1 MRIFIPGILT
11 ILILFTFV
19 ETADAQL
26 WLADRE
32 SREGPGVK
40 LGKSLV
46 LHFGVGG
53 ELGFDSN
60 ATYAHDPVPAG
71 RLRITPYLDI
81 ATRPI
86 QRMQTIDDSVGA
98 ASPKLIFRFGLAT
111 FYDRY
116 FARDDKEIR
125 DFNSKYNPFG
135 FDSHLNFTLYPERKV
150 SLSGGLTYIKTLEPY
165 ESASDAQGKHNIVP
179 MISMRFMPG
188 GGTLTIEPKYRL
200 DLLVFDDKQIGV
212 NSNRFSHEASV
223 LTSWKILPKT
233 ALISNVMFRPTVY
246 FGNLA
251 QNVDSYPLRSWIG
264 AQGLIL
270 EKFGFRALVGYGAS
284 FYEYGPNFEGII
296 GDGAL
301 MLYIGHSSHA
311 TIGAKRDFVDSFYA
325 NYYVMNGGYLSFERI
340 FAGRVQLS
348 VDGSVYKRIYSYNVG
363 YMQWE
368 GGDVIANTTDREDVW
383 ITLSLLGEVR
393 ASDWLSFH
401 LSLKFW
407 KDVSDFSFRYESDS
421 GIVSGESLITYVNFS
436 KLEIFFGVRGH
447 Y

>member
-11 ILILFTFV
+11 ILVLFTFV
-19 ETADAQL
+19 KTADAQL

-60 ATYAHDPVPAG
+60 AIYSHDPVPAG
-71 RLRITPYLDI
+71 RFRITPYLDI
-81 ATRPI
+81 ATRPV

-98 ASPKLIFRFGLAT
+98 APPKLIFRFGLAT

-116 FARDDKEIR
+116 FARDEKKIR

-179 MISMRFMPG
+179 MLSMRFMPG

-200 DLLVFDDKQIGV
+200 DLLVFDDKQVGV
-212 NSNRFSHEASV
+212 NSNRFAHEASV

-264 AQGLIL
+264 AQGLLL

-284 FYEYGPNFEGII
+284 FYEYGPDFEGII

-301 MLYIGHSSHA
+301 MLYIGHSAHA
-311 TIGAKRDFVDSFYA
+311 TIGVKRDFVDSFYA

-348 VDGSVYKRIYSYNVG
+348 VDGSVYKRIYSYSVG
-363 YMQWE
+363 YMQSE

-407 KDVSDFSFRYESDS
+407 KDVSDFSYLYEPDSDS
-421 GIVSGESLITYVNFS
+421 VSSEAEITYVDFS
-436 KLEIFFGVRGH
+436 KLEIFLGVRGH